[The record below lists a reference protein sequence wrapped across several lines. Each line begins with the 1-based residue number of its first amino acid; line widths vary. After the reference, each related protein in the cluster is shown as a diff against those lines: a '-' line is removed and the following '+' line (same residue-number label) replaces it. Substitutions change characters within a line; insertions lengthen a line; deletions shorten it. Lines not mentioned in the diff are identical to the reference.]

1 MPVGDYSWIEPEEAV
16 KRDWTQS
23 DDSDN
28 MAHLVLCDLEYPE
41 ELHDLHNSLP
51 LAPTKSDI
59 DETMMSPYS
68 LECFRLLNRV
78 EKHKS
83 SKLVTTFLARTEYLV
98 HQVRKKIIFYLVN
111 EIHFFFSLQHN
122 LALYLKLGMRLT
134 KVHKCLRFR
143 QSNFLAEYI
152 AYCTRMRA
160 TSHSVFKQ
168 NMWKFSNSVFGQ

>member
-98 HQVRKKIIFYLVN
+98 HQVRKKIIF
-111 EIHFFFSLQHN
+111 I
-122 LALYLKLGMRLT
+122 
-134 KVHKCLRFR
+134 
-143 QSNFLAEYI
+143 
-152 AYCTRMRA
+152 
-160 TSHSVFKQ
+160 
-168 NMWKFSNSVFGQ
+168 